1 MTACA
6 GSLAADL
13 FMKASSDMTVSLG
26 NVNALSTERF
36 VELLGGVFEHAPW
49 VALEAAGLR
58 PFQSVAGLHE
68 AMFALVTAADREQR
82 LSFLRGHPDLAGAAF
97 RAGSVTAE
105 SAGEQTGASLDRLTA
120 EIKKNEEVQRAE
132 AKEPRRESSPQ
143 NAHNPKTV
151 SVALRTSVMA
161 IAICRTTI
169 QCHVKPRTTAQQLRA
184 FGIFII
190 LIIFYPNP

>member
-120 EIKKNEEVQRAE
+120 EEAVEFDRLNRTYRARFGFPFILCMRRNSKDSALAAFRARLDADVAAEEATALEEIRAIT
-132 AKEPRRESSPQ
+132 RFRLD
-143 NAHNPKTV
+143 
-151 SVALRTSVMA
+151 AL
-161 IAICRTTI
+161 I
-169 QCHVKPRTTAQQLRA
+169 QP
-184 FGIFII
+184 
-190 LIIFYPNP
+190 